1 MLQSDKPAGLVR
13 RGSGGQRF
21 DREELLAALNRV
33 NTGAGQ
39 SERSGRSS
47 YSHSH
52 RNNQWLRY
60 ITQLLHRVGQQ
71 SLENSAAFP
80 DGLRDEVAAGRKLI
94 REQVM
99 TRSNTIPCRFCYT
112 EMVQLCV
119 LTSSS
124 WMRPS
129 PRLGSQRPWLQSA
142 GTSWW
147 HSLPPLFVRECTCS
161 VVPSP
166 ACSVKY
172 LWTNAE
178 QQH

>member
-1 MLQSDKPAGLVR
+1 MTMLQSNKPAGLVR
-13 RGSGGQRF
+13 RGSGRQWF

-47 YSHSH
+47 YAHSH
-52 RNNQWLRY
+52 RNNQWLSY
-60 ITQLLHRVGQQ
+60 ITQLLHSIGQQ

-80 DGLRDEVAAGRKLI
+80 DGLRDEVAVGRKLI
-94 REQVM
+94 
-99 TRSNTIPCRFCYT
+99 RSNTIPCRFCYN
-112 EMVQLCV
+112 EMVKLCI

-129 PRLGSQRPWLQSA
+129 PRLGLQKPWLQSA
-142 GTSWW
+142 GTAWW

-161 VVPSP
+161 VVPSL